1 MPIVRAARPG
11 GRARRLIS
19 LAACSAAGL
28 ALCGG
33 AGSRLSAEPA
43 AGVSLAGP
51 WKLDHA
57 ASDDPQKLLAQMRAE
72 AIKIISRHQAA
83 MAAAP
88 PPMRGGRPDPDSL
101 PPDED
106 PLFAPGPDGRRPDP
120 LKRSPM
126 AQIIMETSARGDF
139 LTVRQSPDELMLD
152 YGTSRRSFTPGAHSV
167 VSTQTGV
174 GDQVSG
180 WKSGEYVI
188 EIKGQLGPNVTET
201 YGLSADKHE
210 LIDKL
215 HISSGELPAV
225 SLTRIYRP
233 TTEIAPQQLPSTD

>member
-1 MPIVRAARPG
+1 MPIACAARLG
-11 GRARRLIS
+11 SRARSLTL
-19 LAACSAAGL
+19 LAASIAAGL
-28 ALCGG
+28 GLGG
-33 AGSRLSAEPA
+33 CAGSRLSTEPA

-57 ASDDPQKLLAQMRAE
+57 ASDDPQKLLATMRAQ
-72 AIKIISRHQAA
+72 AIKIITRHQAA
-83 MAAAP
+83 MASAP
-88 PPMRGGRPDPDSL
+88 PPMRGGRPDPDYI
-101 PPDED
+101 PPEED

-126 AQIIMETSARGDF
+126 AQVIMQTAARGDF
-139 LTVRQSPDELMLD
+139 LTVRQSPDELTFD

-167 VSTQTGV
+167 VSTETGV
-174 GDQVSG
+174 GDQISG

-188 EIKGQLGPNVTET
+188 EIKGQLGPNVTES
-201 YGLSADKHE
+201 YGLSPDKHE

-215 HISSGELPAV
+215 HISAGELPAV
-225 SLTRIYRP
+225 SLTRIYRS

>member
-1 MPIVRAARPG
+1 MPIVRAARLG
-11 GRARRLIS
+11 SRARRLTL
-19 LAACSAAGL
+19 LAACVAAGL
-28 ALCGG
+28 ALCSC
-33 AGSRLSAEPA
+33 ADSRLSNEPA

-51 WKLDHA
+51 WKLDRA
-57 ASDDPQKLLAQMRAE
+57 ASDDPQKLLATMRAQ

-88 PPMRGGRPDPDSL
+88 PPVRGGRPDTDYI
-101 PPDED
+101 PPEED

-126 AQIIMETSARGDF
+126 AQVIMQTDARGDF
-139 LTVRQSPDELMLD
+139 LTVRQSPDEMMFD
-152 YGTSRRSFTPGAHSV
+152 FGTSRRSFTPGGRSV
-167 VSTQTGV
+167 VSTETGV
-174 GDQVSG
+174 GDQISG
-180 WKSGEYVI
+180 WKGGEYVI

-201 YGLSADKHE
+201 YALSPDKQE

-215 HISSGELPAV
+215 HISAGELPAV

-233 TTEIAPQQLPSTD
+233 TTEIAPQQLPSTN